1 MKSTIE
7 VFRPLLLILK
17 QITIYECI
25 LRSFVLLTIRSLFF
39 TQLFSVL
46 CVKYSRK
53 LLLKRFLLL
62 RLIVVARCVIRSDD
76 VKR

>member
-39 TQLFSVL
+39 TQFFSVL
-46 CVKYSRK
+46 CVKYSRQ
-53 LLLKRFLLL
+53 LLLKRFLLF
-62 RLIVVARCVIRSDD
+62 RFIVVARCVIGSDD